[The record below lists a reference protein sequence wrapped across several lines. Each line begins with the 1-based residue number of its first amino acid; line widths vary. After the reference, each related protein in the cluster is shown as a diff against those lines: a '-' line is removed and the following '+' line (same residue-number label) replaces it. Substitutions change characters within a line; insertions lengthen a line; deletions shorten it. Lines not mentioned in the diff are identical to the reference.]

1 MEPDELF
8 RKYKAVLIRIAGRRA
23 LFDITLDSIGKSLF
37 HKKWLGVYSQK
48 DALFKPGYQ
57 VLNTSNR
64 APGTHWVSLFIEGKT
79 VYIYDSFGRPTKSL
93 LKGFYSKAK
102 AKGFSVQ
109 DSDYDAEQRGDS
121 EVCGVLAL
129 SWLLVIKNLG
139 ITAALRI

>member
-1 MEPDELF
+1 MEPTELF
-8 RKYKAVLIRIAGRRA
+8 KKYKAELIRLVGRRA
-23 LFDITLDSIGKSLF
+23 LYDTTLDSIGKSLF

-64 APGTHWVSLFIEGKT
+64 APGTHWVSLFIKGKNIY
-79 VYIYDSFGRPTKSL
+79 VYDTFGRPTRSL
-93 LKGFYSKAK
+93 LKGLYSKASK
-102 AKGFSVQ
+102 EGYTVL
-109 DSDYDAEQRGDS
+109 DSDYDQEQRGSS

-129 SWLLVIKNLG
+129 SWLLVVKNLG

>member
-1 MEPDELF
+1 MEPNESF
-8 RKYKAVLIRIAGRRA
+8 RKYKGVLIRLVGRKA

-64 APGTHWVSLFIEGKT
+64 APGTHWVSLFIKGKNIY
-79 VYIYDSFGRPTKSL
+79 VYDTFGRPTRSL
-93 LKGFYSKAK
+93 LKGLYSKASK
-102 AKGFSVQ
+102 EGYTVL
-109 DSDYDAEQRGDS
+109 DSDYDQEQRGDS

-129 SWLLVIKNLG
+129 SWLLVVKEMGIKK
-139 ITAALRI
+139 ALTI